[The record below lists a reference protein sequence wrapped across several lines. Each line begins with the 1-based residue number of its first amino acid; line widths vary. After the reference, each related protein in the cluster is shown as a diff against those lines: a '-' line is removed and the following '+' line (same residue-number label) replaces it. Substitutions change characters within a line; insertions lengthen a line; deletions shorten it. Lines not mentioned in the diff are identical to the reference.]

1 MFGVP
6 QFGGHESGG
15 ELVVGICE
23 ACDSACVIRPQGAPV
38 AALDAVLDAA
48 REITQKRYQIG
59 EEIPHYLYVTLQD
72 AVRAYDAHGK

>member
-1 MFGVP
+1 MKAAANSSS
-6 QFGGHESGG
+6 EYAR
-15 ELVVGICE
+15 LVILPASYGRKV
-23 ACDSACVIRPQGAPV
+23 RPV

-72 AVRAYDAHGK
+72 AVRAYDAHRQQA